1 MEGWRERYTRP
12 ISIPFLRP
20 PCHGKEEQQ
29 TVPQK
34 FYFIYA
40 RVYFFPLCEEII
52 KLITK
57 KITKKL
63 SFLESWITAQRIHD
77 QRSATIQLERQSI
90 FVDF

>member
-1 MEGWRERYTRP
+1 MEKKNNK
-12 ISIPFLRP
+12 
-20 PCHGKEEQQ
+20 PCRKN
-29 TVPQK
+29 

-77 QRSATIQLERQSI
+77 QRSAIIQLERQPI